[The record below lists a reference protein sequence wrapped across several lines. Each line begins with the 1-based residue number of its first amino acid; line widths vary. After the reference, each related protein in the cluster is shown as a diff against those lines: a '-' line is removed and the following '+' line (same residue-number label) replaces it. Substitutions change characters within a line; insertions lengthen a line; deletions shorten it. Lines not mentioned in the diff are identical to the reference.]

1 MMYRAIKAEK
11 NNKGTSVETKKDEN
25 DIPGINKYK
34 KDPKKAFLKFLVS
47 R

>member
-1 MMYRAIKAEK
+1 MNKAIKAEK
-11 NNKGTSVETKKDEN
+11 NSKGTSVEIKKDEN
-25 DIPGINKYK
+25 DIPGMTEYK